1 MALVLLGRR
10 GGLEQIDYAKVVS
23 GVMKIGAPVSVLIA
37 LFTYIEFKFLAADL
51 IEMRIGE
58 LRETWA
64 GTDYTLEEQAQGL
77 ANQTM
82 FLSPFVQT
90 TFTFLATV
98 MTAFIITIFGAMVLK
113 RPRS

>member
-1 MALVLLGRR
+1 M
-10 GGLEQIDYAKVVS
+10 DFAKVVS
-23 GVMKIGAPVSVLIA
+23 GTMKVAAPISILVA
-37 LFTYIEFKFLAADL
+37 LFTFVEFEVLAADL

-58 LRETWA
+58 LREIWA
-64 GTDYTLEEQAQGL
+64 GTDYTAEEQAQGL

-98 MTAFIITIFGAMVLK
+98 MTSFIITIFGGMFLK